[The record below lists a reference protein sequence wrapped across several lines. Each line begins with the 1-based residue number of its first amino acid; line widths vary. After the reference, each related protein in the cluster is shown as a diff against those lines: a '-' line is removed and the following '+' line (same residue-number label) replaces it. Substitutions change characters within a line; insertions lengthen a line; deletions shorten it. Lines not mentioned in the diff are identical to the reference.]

1 MEVCIKFDTIC
12 FSLTG
17 GQCGARLIFVK
28 RKKKVLSKTSPD
40 KQEKVMEEMDTKKEM
55 EEELK
60 KVEKKGKE
68 VERDRK

>member
-17 GQCGARLIFVK
+17 GLCGARLIFVK

-68 VERDRK
+68 IERDRK